1 MILTVLTNRLIK
13 RFHITKGFY
22 KIIDI
27 FNMLSDEGKL
37 KTVYVNFL
45 EAGIKQCVGY
55 LLGEVE

>member
-13 RFHITKGFY
+13 FRIKKWFH

-27 FNMLSDEGKL
+27 VYMLSDEGKL

-55 LLGEVE
+55 FLGEEE